1 MARRIELTE
10 TLVETV
16 KLVDIEAARLKSFL
30 EGLDEDQWSQDSSCE
45 GWSVADV
52 AAHLSAGANNW
63 ATSISRAV
71 NGDSGPPAGQ
81 TPLDPG
87 DRGSEIISQS
97 AISYR
102 QGAGSDLFEKFSA
115 GYDLLKQSLSKL
127 KDEDW
132 EKPCYHRRGPMPIR
146 ELVAVRVQELAI
158 HGWDI
163 RWGIDKSAELGEET
177 LPMLAGRVPR
187 WLRIAFTPGLNLPVP
202 VRYRFDITGPVE
214 IKQDVVVDSDA
225 FQLDALG
232 SGGADV
238 VFRCDTGNY
247 ILLIYGRLDINE
259 ASRDGRLEITGSK
272 EQADNFTSWFKGF

>member
-1 MARRIELTE
+1 
-10 TLVETV
+10 
-16 KLVDIEAARLKSFL
+16 
-30 EGLDEDQWSQDSSCE
+30 
-45 GWSVADV
+45 
-52 AAHLSAGANNW
+52 
-63 ATSISRAV
+63 
-71 NGDSGPPAGQ
+71 
-81 TPLDPG
+81 
-87 DRGSEIISQS
+87 
-97 AISYR
+97 
-102 QGAGSDLFEKFSA
+102 
-115 GYDLLKQSLSKL
+115 
-127 KDEDW
+127 
-132 EKPCYHRRGPMPIR
+132 
-146 ELVAVRVQELAI
+146 
-158 HGWDI
+158 
-163 RWGIDKSAELGEET
+163 
-177 LPMLAGRVPR
+177 MLAGRVPR